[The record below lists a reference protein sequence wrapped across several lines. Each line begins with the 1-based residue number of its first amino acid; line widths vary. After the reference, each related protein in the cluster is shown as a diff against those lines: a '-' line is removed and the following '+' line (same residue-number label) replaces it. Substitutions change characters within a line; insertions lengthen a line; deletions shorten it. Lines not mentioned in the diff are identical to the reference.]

1 MLKTIQELYK
11 SAEETYLEMENKILD
26 QAEES
31 YDLSKDYIENTSE
44 EITLFLN
51 EYFNSDK
58 TEKTNDPI
66 LLQLNRLDNSLSS
79 LELNTDQE
87 WDSKLIFTATSLGHL
102 NEKITELLCSHYNIN
117 LYGNNTQAKK
127 INLLKGHLSKTIIN
141 DLYSINSFRNSILH
155 HNDYGHDLSNL
166 DLVTKN
172 KLLSEAKTSV
182 AKFKYVYQELGNIK
196 INKISNT

>member
-1 MLKTIQELYK
+1 MLKTIQELYN

-66 LLQLNRLDNSLSS
+66 LLQLNKLDNSLSS

-127 INLLKGHLSKTIIN
+127 INLLKDHLSRTIIN
-141 DLYSINSFRNSILH
+141 DLYFINSFRNSILH

-166 DLVTKN
+166 DSVTKN
-172 KLLSEAKTSV
+172 KLLSEAKTSI
-182 AKFKYVYQELGNIK
+182 AKFEYVYQELRNIK